1 MDKVKYKNSQYKG
14 EIQASVLACQA
25 LRKDKD
31 NPVDVSLAEFV
42 QTRWGVSMEGF
53 YDDLG
58 LNSSIDTIENIFT
71 LPDYSVRWLVPEI
84 FRDALRLGLRRNP
97 IWQDMIAA
105 EQTIA
110 NPQIV
115 MPSLNM
121 SDATPGYVGEGET
134 ISTGTI
140 SYGQKTVRIRKI
152 GKGIQIPYEVQQYVS
167 LNVLGIFLQDFGI
180 KLNQAIDTL
189 MIDILING
197 EQNDGS
203 ESAPVVGVQSAGT
216 LQYLDLL
223 TVWVRMSR
231 IGRLPQS
238 IIGGENAAITT
249 LNMREFKLRV
259 FGNQTE
265 KKLNLKTPVPEVT
278 NYYIHGAV
286 PVDQQIIV
294 DANAS
299 LIKFNAQ
306 PLLVEDEKIV
316 SSQKLASYASLTTG
330 FAILYRDG
338 RVVID
343 SSLPFASNGFPSYM
357 DVDSA
362 ENVVIAGAN

>member
-1 MDKVKYKNSQYKG
+1 MDKLKYQKSKYKS
-14 EIQASVLACQA
+14 SVEEVVRACQA
-25 LRKDKD
+25 LRQDQE
-31 NPVDVSLAEFV
+31 NPVDISFAEFV
-42 QTRWGVSMEGF
+42 QGRWGVSMEGF

-58 LNSSIDTIENIFT
+58 LNASIDTIKNIFT
-71 LPDYSVRWLVPEI
+71 LPDVSVRWLIPEL

-110 NPQIV
+110 NPSITI
-115 MPSLNM
+115 PSLNM
-121 SDATPGYVGEGET
+121 SDAAPRYVGEGET

-140 SYGQKTVRIRKI
+140 SYGQKTLKIRKM

-167 LNVLGIFLQDFGI
+167 LNVIGIFLQDFGI
-180 KLNQAIDTL
+180 KLNQGIDSL
-189 MIDILING
+189 MIDCLING
-197 EQNDGS
+197 EQSDGS
-203 ESAPVVGVQSAGT
+203 ESAPVVGVASAGSMV
-216 LQYLDLL
+216 YKDLL

-238 IIGGENAAITT
+238 IIGGEGAAIDT
-249 LNMREFKLRV
+249 LNLAEFKLRV
-259 FGNQTE
+259 FGPQTE

-286 PVDQQIIV
+286 PVNQQIIV
-294 DANAS
+294 DANAA

-316 SSQKLASYASLTTG
+316 SSQKLSSYATLTTG
-330 FAILYRDG
+330 FGILYRDG
-338 RVVID
+338 RIVID
-343 SSLPFASNGFPSYM
+343 SSLAFAGHGFPSYM
-357 DVDSA
+357 DVDTA
-362 ENVVIAGAN
+362 EKVTIQ